1 MKNKDPHI
9 PLFILLLLLAEFYG
23 CDTGTVSYPNETEDK
38 LVVLDS
44 LQNQSLK
51 AVEEKNEEAIALADS
66 AIQIIRN
73 ASLPDS
79 LVLKFNDIKVSYNL
93 ATNNQDEVLSNL
105 MESYLLCKKNN
116 NIPCTAKYAL
126 EITEHYDYNY
136 QPLLAKPFIEEAA
149 YFQDELPASQKAE
162 TALRLGLILSRV
174 GSNVMAQELMEK
186 AIMFW
191 EKSADTL
198 NLAKAYNEAGYN
210 LIYLRQ
216 TDKALE
222 YTQKGF
228 DLLKAVQKD
237 AEGSTTF
244 LNLAINYSQLKPE
257 NGYVYLRQALKAREA
272 AGNYMGANIARYN
285 LGNYYQRNGQYAQAT
300 ILYDQVMDFSKKNKV
315 DQGVIFAKQGKA
327 NVLFGKEQYARAI
340 PLYEDCA
347 EWSLSTGNLNYYL
360 LNAEPL
366 GACYIKTG
374 RFADWERIRKKQT
387 QLKSELIKKEQ
398 STTLDHL
405 NEALSIIAINR
416 DKEVLQQ
423 AAASLQKKLRLKN
436 IFLWFLM
443 GLGLT
448 VLLLFAYWKMVSRV
462 KERTTASLLY
472 KYQQVYEKELP
483 KPDKAPLSEQEYS
496 LRQITYALFEQQK
509 IYLNPDLNIEKVID
523 NTEFSYYQF
532 NSFLKKE
539 FQSTFTQMIKTYR
552 VEEVK
557 RILYH
562 PQESKL
568 SMDEIARK
576 TGFSTRQS
584 LHRAFLQITGVTP
597 GTFRNYLNH
606 KRK

>member
-1 MKNKDPHI
+1 MKNKDPYI
-9 PLFILLLLLAEFYG
+9 PIFILLLLLAEFYG
-23 CDTGTVSYPNETEDK
+23 CDTGTVSYTNETEDK
-38 LVVLDS
+38 LVFLDS

-51 AVEEKNEEAIALADS
+51 AVEEKSEEAIALADS

-79 LVLKFNDIKVSYNL
+79 LVLKFNDIKVAYNL
-93 ATNNQDEVLSNL
+93 ATNNQIEVLSNL

-116 NIPCTAKYAL
+116 NIPCTTKYAL
-126 EITEHYDYNY
+126 EITKHYDYNY

-149 YFQDELPASQKAE
+149 DFQDELPASQKAE

-174 GSNVMAQELMEK
+174 GSNVKAQKFMEK

-198 NLAKAYNEAGYN
+198 NLAKAYTEAGYN

-216 TDKALE
+216 TGKALE

-237 AEGSTTF
+237 AEGTTTF
-244 LNLAINYSQLKPE
+244 INLAINYSKLKPE
-257 NGYVYLRQALKAREA
+257 NGYVYLRQAIKAREA

-285 LGNYYQRNGQYAQAT
+285 LGNYYQRNGQYAQAN

-315 DQGVIFAKQGKA
+315 AQGVIYAKQGKA
-327 NVLFGKEQYARAI
+327 NVLFGKEEYARAI

-347 EWSLSTGNLNYYL
+347 EWSLTTGYLNYYL
-360 LNAEPL
+360 SNAEPL

-387 QLKSELIKKEQ
+387 QIKSELIKKEQ

-405 NEALSIIAINR
+405 NEALSIIATNR
-416 DKEVLQQ
+416 DKVVLQQ

-436 IFLWFLM
+436 IFFEFLI
-443 GLGLT
+443 GLSLT
-448 VLLLFAYWKMVSRV
+448 LLVLFAYWKKISKT
-462 KERTTASLLY
+462 KERSTTSLLDKYRQAY
-472 KYQQVYEKELP
+472 KKEFNFQTVE
-483 KPDKAPLSEQEYS
+483 PLSEQEYNFRK
-496 LRQITYALFEQQK
+496 LTHELFEQQK
-509 IYLNPDLNIEKVID
+509 IHLDPDLNMEKVIA
-523 NTEFSYYQF
+523 NTGFSYYQF
-532 NSFLKKE
+532 NSFLKKT
-539 FQSTFTQMIKTYR
+539 FQSTFSQMVKTYR

-557 RILYH
+557 RILGNPH
-562 PQESKL
+562 ESEL
-568 SMDEIARK
+568 SIDEIAK
-576 TGFSTRQS
+576 KAGFSTRQN
-584 LHRAFLQITGVTP
+584 LHRAFLQVTGVTP
-597 GTFRNYLNH
+597 GTFRNYLQN
-606 KRK
+606 KRM